1 MWLQSTIKHEKFW
14 MLDVNLWWS
23 ILEVLNIEL
32 QPEVRFDLLS
42 ELPFVMNF
50 VEEEVKIW
58 SVENTPYEPIFD
70 NVYAC

>member
-1 MWLQSTIKHEKFW
+1 MWLQSRIKHEKFW

-23 ILEVLNIEL
+23 ILEVLNFEL